1 MGIHYPVTQATVL
14 RGSGGAYS
22 ERPFW
27 VIRDEACTAWDRAAP
42 KPDIARQARD
52 PSTAEAILL

>member
-1 MGIHYPVTQATVL
+1 MPRA
-14 RGSGGAYS
+14 GA
-22 ERPFW
+22 
-27 VIRDEACTAWDRAAP
+27 VHLIIRDEACTAWHRAVP